1 MDPSYG
7 KNAMSWRQKRHLFPP
22 IFSAMGS
29 TGPRND
35 VVVFCELFSG
45 LAKKCQPKTS
55 KKTFIDFRAFRVPKK
70 KEWQKHHF
78 FFHRKKQKHSLA
90 LPCFLLLM
98 GFLGFRHQRFGILAS
113 GRDVWCSTYLLNLAT
128 PLWCWWPRKLLGRA
142 PLKSE
147 EQKTLAFLNWV
158 VVSTIFYFH
167 PYLGRFPF

>member
-1 MDPSYG
+1 MG
-7 KNAMSWRQKRHLFPP
+7 KTPCLGGKHATSFHQFLAPWVPP
-22 IFSAMGS
+22 TNKETTS
-29 TGPRND
+29 
-35 VVVFCELFSG
+35 VFFLRTFFG
-45 LAKKCQPKTS
+45 LLEKCQPKTS

-70 KEWQKHHF
+70 KGMAKTSL

-90 LPCFLLLM
+90 RPFFLLLM

-128 PLWCWWPRKLLGRA
+128 PLWCWWPQKLLGRA